1 MHTKTLSALLACG
14 VVANA
19 YLAWQ
24 LHNRMPPSTDELD
37 RDLSMLAEVPSMAD
51 PNDPQVK
58 AEQALGAAIRT
69 QTREM
74 LEQRRTAA
82 LRFVDLRYTVNG
94 AVAPVADSGQLA
106 ELEAD
111 ISKQQ
116 AAVVERKIAVDEV
129 RGGAIRTQ
137 RLASLSLAETTL
149 ALLERRYLTF
159 KHGIALPSAG
169 TAAPTAAADKDAI
182 AGLEADIAE
191 RRRVIEETHRD
202 ADDYAGGLIKATL
215 LQRLATEQTTLAA
228 LEQRHLSL
236 KHGLPPAPGL
246 VPVTASTAA
255 PEVLAPLDADIATT
269 RASIAAAEREA
280 SRYSGGLIYVTIL
293 SRIAT
298 EKTTLAM
305 LEQRRLSIM
314 HGLVAAPS
322 SPAGQDRPEPKRPP
336 GTVENDKEAL

>member
-1 MHTKTLSALLACG
+1 
-14 VVANA
+14 
-19 YLAWQ
+19 
-24 LHNRMPPSTDELD
+24 
-37 RDLSMLAEVPSMAD
+37 MAD

-82 LRFVDLRYTVNG
+82 LRFVDLWYTVNG

-159 KHGIALPSAG
+159 KHGIALPAAG

-191 RRRVIEETHRD
+191 RRRVIEETRRD
-202 ADDYAGGLIKATL
+202 ADHYAGGLIKVTL

-236 KHGLPPAPGL
+236 KHGPAPS
-246 VPVTASTAA
+246 PWPCA
-255 PEVLAPLDADIATT
+255 
-269 RASIAAAEREA
+269 R
-280 SRYSGGLIYVTIL
+280 
-293 SRIAT
+293 
-298 EKTTLAM
+298 
-305 LEQRRLSIM
+305 
-314 HGLVAAPS
+314 HGEHRGA
-322 SPAGQDRPEPKRPP
+322 
-336 GTVENDKEAL
+336 